1 MSEEHRQR
9 MERFEEDLRRWGS
22 RPPATPP
29 EEAARQLTA
38 MLPPVAARLPVWR
51 MAAAAAA
58 VLLLVCGSWAGLRFG
73 GGDMPVPHP
82 ADGPGHTAEFVPPP
96 LDENV
101 VLWWLDDKTP
111 VYFVLNS
118 GDAG

>member
-1 MSEEHRQR
+1 MMGENERER
-9 MERFEEDLRRWGS
+9 MERFERELHRWGS
-22 RPPATPP
+22 RPPVTPP
-29 EEAARQLTA
+29 EEAAARLVDT
-38 MLPPVAARLPVWR
+38 LPPAPTRFPVWR

-58 VLLLVCGSWAGLRFG
+58 VVLLVCGSWAGLRFG
-73 GGDMPVPHP
+73 GGSRP
-82 ADGPGHTAEFVPPP
+82 ATPPPDDATAEFVPPP

-101 VLWWLDDKTP
+101 VLWWLDDETP

>member
-1 MSEEHRQR
+1 MAEKRRER
-9 MERFEEDLRRWGS
+9 MERFDDELRRWGN

-29 EEAARQLTA
+29 EEAAR
-38 MLPPVAARLPVWR
+38 RLVETLSPAPTRFPVWR

-58 VLLLVCGSWAGLRFG
+58 VVLLVCGSWAGLRFG
-73 GGDMPVPHP
+73 GGTTP
-82 ADGPGHTAEFVPPP
+82 AAAPPAGPTAEFVPPP

-101 VLWWLDDKTP
+101 VLWWLDDETP